1 MEGLRTFILQFVQP
15 NEAEMAAL
23 FGIVKKVDFAK
34 GKKIIQVGA
43 VNNRIYF
50 VNKGV
55 LKYSA
60 LNQDNKIKA
69 ISIAMENDLVSDY
82 FSYFSGLPSI
92 SAIETLSECDL
103 LFVHREDLNLLYE
116 TFKVWEKFGR
126 LVAEA
131 AMMEQIIAKLD
142 FQTKSPEQRYL
153 ELIKKKT
160 NILSEVNLGVIA
172 ECLGITQETL
182 SRIRAR
188 I

>member
-1 MEGLRTFILQFVQP
+1 MEGLTAFVLQFVQP
-15 NEAEMAAL
+15 SESEMHA
-23 FGIVKKVDFAK
+23 FYNVVKKVNFAK
-34 GKKIIQVGA
+34 GKKIIQMGSI
-43 VNNRIYF
+43 NNRIYY

-60 LNQDNKIKA
+60 LNPDNKVRA
-69 ISIAMENDLVSDY
+69 INIAMENDLVSDY

-92 SAIETLSECDL
+92 SSIETLSECEL
-103 LFVHREDLNLLYE
+103 LFVQREDLNLLYE
-116 TFKVWEKFGR
+116 TYKVWEKFGR

-153 ELIKKKT
+153 ELINKKA